1 MSHKVHPKVFKIRET
16 KDWLSRGFYEN
27 KFPQFLEEDFEIRQY
42 LKKQLKQASV
52 ESVEIERSQTALKVI
67 IKTARP
73 ALVIGRGGEAV
84 ENIKKE
90 LIKIV
95 SNTGKKDKNKR
106 ESTSNDIKIE
116 VLEVKNPWASAN
128 LTAQW
133 MSGQIEKMM
142 PFRRVLKM
150 ALSRLMEQKE
160 VKGAKVQV
168 SGRLNGVE
176 IARKEWLSEGRL
188 PRQNMRAIIEYGF
201 VEAYCTYGA
210 IGIKVWVY
218 KGDKFD

>member
-1 MSHKVHPKVFKIRET
+1 MSHKVHPKIFKIRET
-16 KDWLSRGFYEN
+16 KDWLSRGFYGN
-27 KFPQFLEEDFEIRQY
+27 KFPIYLEEDFEIRKY
-42 LKKQLKQASV
+42 LNKQLKGASV
-52 ESVEIERSQTALKVI
+52 ESIEIERNRTALKVI
-67 IKTARP
+67 VKTARP

-84 ENIKKE
+84 EKIKKE
-90 LIKIV
+90 LISIV
-95 SNTGKKDKNKR
+95 KRVNKKENIV
-106 ESTSNDIKIE
+106 DIKIE
-116 VLEVKNPWASAN
+116 VLEVKNPWGSAN

-133 MSGQIEKMM
+133 MAAQIEKMM

-150 ALSRLMEQKE
+150 ALSRLMEQNE
-160 VKGAKVQV
+160 VKGVKLQV
-168 SGRLNGVE
+168 SGRLNGAE

-201 VEAYCTYGA
+201 VEAYCTYGV